1 MSKFTFLLALA
12 ALIGTVHSKDRII
25 RGRVLKERIVGGE
38 NVTHGDMPYMV
49 SLRWFGSH
57 FCGATILDR
66 NVIMTAA
73 HCLYGYEDDP
83 YEIVAGDWS
92 LSMDD
97 GTEQWRNASRMLL
110 HAGYDDDTFENDIA
124 LMWVDRPFT
133 FNAYVEPVQL
143 PPPMLFI
150 AGPAPVAGWGVTEE
164 GGGELADILKV
175 AVLQT
180 IPDAQCRQEVP
191 NGDSDV
197 KDSMICAYHPPGGID
212 SCQGDSG
219 GPLLST
225 LEGTLLPYQAG
236 IVSWGYGCAR
246 PGMPGMY
253 TEVSHF
259 IPWIHNGIATLAKM
273 V

>member
-1 MSKFTFLLALA
+1 MSKAILLLALA
-12 ALIGTVHSKDRII
+12 ALAGTVHSKDRVIH
-25 RGRVLKERIVGGE
+25 GRVLQERIVGGE
-38 NVTHGDMPYMV
+38 NVTHGDVPYIV

-57 FCGATILDR
+57 FCGGSILDR

-73 HCLYGYEDDP
+73 HCLFGYEEDP
-83 YEIVAGDWS
+83 YEIVAGEWS

-97 GTEQWRNASRMLL
+97 GTEQWRNASRVYL
-110 HAGYDDDTFENDIA
+110 HADYNDRTFENDIA
-124 LMWVDRPFT
+124 LMWVDQPFS
-133 FNAYVEPVQL
+133 FDAYVQPVQL

-150 AGPAPVAGWGVTEE
+150 AGPTPVFGWGVEAE
-164 GGGELADILKV
+164 GGGDLADILKV
-175 AVLQT
+175 AVIQS
-180 IPDAQCRQEVP
+180 IPDAQCRAEVP
-191 NGDSDV
+191 NGDRDV

-219 GPLLST
+219 GPLMGT
-225 LEGTLLPYQAG
+225 LDEVLLPYQAG

-259 IPWIHNGIATLAKM
+259 ISWIHNGSGILAKM
-273 V
+273 E